1 MMHSDID
8 ISGSLVQGEQPSLE
22 PTGATVVDIGSGF
35 GALVIHASPEKAYLE
50 VEICP
55 LGKSDERTHV
65 YILPRSVDTDV
76 IYAGVFP
83 SLKAGAYTVFS
94 SDGRAEQTVFI
105 EDGKVTE
112 HRWA

>member
-1 MMHSDID
+1 MIHSDRD

-22 PTGATVVDIGSGF
+22 PTGATVVDVGSGF
-35 GALVIHASPEKAYLE
+35 GALVIHSSPERAYLE

-55 LGKSDERTHV
+55 LGKGNERTHV
-65 YILPRSVDTDV
+65 YILPRSVGTDV

-83 SLKAGAYTVFS
+83 SLRSGAYTVFS
-94 SDGRAEQTVFI
+94 SEGRAEHTVFI